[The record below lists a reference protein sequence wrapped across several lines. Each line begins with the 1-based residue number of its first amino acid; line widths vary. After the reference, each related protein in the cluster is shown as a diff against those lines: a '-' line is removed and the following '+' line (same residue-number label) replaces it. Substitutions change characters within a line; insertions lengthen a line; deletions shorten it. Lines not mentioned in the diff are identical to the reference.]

1 MKYKFTGFSKFSI
14 DDFECEI
21 PEDGVAEVPFN
32 IAHGQEFRNLVE
44 TMNAREGYGVELI
57 DASPDAPAEDAA
69 PAKRGKKVKA
79 DDRAEDAAPDSA
91 PAPEGE

>member
-1 MKYKFTGFSKFSI
+1 MKYKFTGFSRFSI
-14 DDFECEI
+14 DGFECEI
-21 PEDGVAEVPFN
+21 PEDGIAEVPFA
-32 IAHGQEFRNLVE
+32 IAHSQEFRNLVD

-79 DDRAEDAAPDSA
+79 DAPAEDAATESA